1 LNNIILET
9 HLGRKAMARK
19 DARAKITS
27 VVSASSF
34 TQEDVDKFKK
44 SADRYTR
51 KATSSKK
58 KAQET
63 LISLGIYTKSGRLSK
78 NYK

>member
-1 LNNIILET
+1 
-9 HLGRKAMARK
+9 MARK
-19 DARAKITS
+19 NVRPKIAS

-44 SADRYTR
+44 SADQYTK

-58 KAQET
+58 KARET